1 MEIIAEIGNTH
12 EGSLGV
18 AKSFVDMACSAGV
31 TVVKFQM
38 HLAEAEGMT
47 DEPFRVNFSDQ
58 DRTRQDYW
66 RRVNFTESS
75 WIKLANYCE
84 NKGVEFLCTALSL
97 EAAKFLHENKLV
109 KRWKVGSGNAA
120 DWPLLKYL
128 LSTRLPILISTGLVS
143 SDEIAEI
150 KDFFHRNNSADLL
163 TLLHCVSSYPVRI
176 EEIDMHLMN
185 DLRSGGFKVGYS
197 DHSGSIFPSLYA
209 LALGAESIEVH
220 MTPRKDYFGPDVSSS
235 LTPEEMSF
243 LVNYVKSLEVM
254 KSSVGTKPIHF
265 DRVSQLRQLFRK
277 GIYWSRDIEPGEE
290 IQLQDLKFLKPV
302 RGIDVVNYELI
313 LGKKTNKSV
322 KAFSPA
328 NWDDLD

>member
-18 AKSFVDMACSAGV
+18 AKSFVDMASSAGV

-38 HLAEAEGMT
+38 HLAEAEGMA

-66 RRVNFTESS
+66 RRVNFAESS

-84 NKGVEFLCTALSL
+84 TKGIEFMCTALSV
-97 EAAKFLHENKLV
+97 EAAKFLFENNLV

-128 LSTRLPILISTGLVS
+128 LSTRLPILLSTGLVS
-143 SDEIAEI
+143 SDEIDEI
-150 KDFFHRNNSADLL
+150 KAFFQRNNAVSLL

-176 EEIDMHLMN
+176 EDIDMHLMD
-185 DLRSGGFKVGYS
+185 DLRSGGFRVGYS
-197 DHSGSIFPSLYA
+197 DHSGSIFPSLHA

-235 LTPEEMSF
+235 LMPEEISL
-243 LVNYVKSLEVM
+243 LVRYMKSLEIM
-254 KSSVGTKPIHF
+254 KSGVGTKEMHF
-265 DRVSQLRQLFRK
+265 ERVSQLRPLFRK
-277 GIYWSRDIEPGEE
+277 GIYWSRNIEPDKE
-290 IQLQDLKFLKPV
+290 IQLEDLKFLKPV
-302 RGIDVVNYELI
+302 RGIDVVSYESV
-313 LGKKTNKSV
+313 LGKRVNKYV
-322 KAFSPA
+322 QALNPV